1 MALNVHLMRYLW
13 EVRGELPGSRKQ
25 RKQILS
31 RVESSV
37 RDFVTEHPGADY
49 AAIVSHFGTPTQIA
63 ESNIEE
69 MDASELLGSLQVR
82 RKVVAIVLAT
92 ATLLVLMRFAF
103 RLSAYVE
110 FYKDMNRYAVVEI
123 IEIDQTETDKGVD
136 THEER

>member
-1 MALNVHLMRYLW
+1 M
-13 EVRGELPGSRKQ
+13 
-25 RKQILS
+25 
-31 RVESSV
+31 ESSV

-69 MDASELLGSLQVR
+69 MDASELLVGLQVR
-82 RKVVAIVLAT
+82 RKIVIIVLAA
-92 ATLLVLMRFAF
+92 ATVLVLMRFAF
-103 RLSAYVE
+103 RLTAYLE
-110 FYKDMNRYAVVEI
+110 FYKNMHGYAVVEI

>member
-37 RDFVTEHPGADY
+37 RDFVTEHAGADY

-69 MDASELLGSLQVR
+69 MDASELLGSLRVR
-82 RKVVAIVLAT
+82 RKVIIIVLAA

-103 RLSAYVE
+103 RLAAYME
-110 FYKDMNRYAVVEI
+110 FYKDMNGYAVVEV
-123 IEIDQTETDKGVD
+123 IESDQTETDKGG
-136 THEER
+136 RYP

>member
-1 MALNVHLMRYLW
+1 M
-13 EVRGELPGSRKQ
+13 
-25 RKQILS
+25 
-31 RVESSV
+31 ESSV

-49 AAIVSHFGTPTQIA
+49 DAIVSHFGTPTQIA

-82 RKVVAIVLAT
+82 RKIVIIVLAA
-92 ATLLVLMRFAF
+92 ATVLVLMRFAF
-103 RLSAYVE
+103 RLTAYLE
-110 FYKDMNRYAVVEI
+110 FYKNMHGYAVVEI

>member
-37 RDFVTEHPGADY
+37 RDFVTEHPGANY

-63 ESNIEE
+63 ESNIAE
-69 MDASELLGSLQVR
+69 MDTAELLGSLQIHR
-82 RKVVAIVLAT
+82 RIVVIILAA
-92 ATLLVLMRFAF
+92 ATLLVMVRFGF
-103 RLSAYVE
+103 RLAAYLE
-110 FYKDMNRYAVVEI
+110 FYKDMNGYAVVEV
-123 IEIDQTETDKGVD
+123 IEVDPTENDKGGK
-136 THEER
+136 

>member
-13 EVRGELPGSRKQ
+13 EVRRELPGSWKQ
-25 RKQILS
+25 RKHILS

-49 AAIVSHFGTPTQIA
+49 AAIVSHFGMPTQIA

-69 MDASELLGSLQVR
+69 MDASELLGSLQIQ
-82 RKVVAIVLAT
+82 RKVVAIVLAA

-103 RLSAYVE
+103 RLTAYME
-110 FYKDMNRYAVVEI
+110 FYKDMNGYAVVEV
-123 IEIDQTETDKGVD
+123 IEIDKTETDKGVD
-136 THEER
+136 TREER